1 MIIERN
7 KNEIMVRFKAGNNA
21 SKVQSI
27 LNYLRYVEITANS
40 VATEADIDKL
50 LDESKKGRWERVGLV
65 K

>member
-1 MIIERN
+1 
-7 KNEIMVRFKAGNNA
+7 MVRFKAGNNA